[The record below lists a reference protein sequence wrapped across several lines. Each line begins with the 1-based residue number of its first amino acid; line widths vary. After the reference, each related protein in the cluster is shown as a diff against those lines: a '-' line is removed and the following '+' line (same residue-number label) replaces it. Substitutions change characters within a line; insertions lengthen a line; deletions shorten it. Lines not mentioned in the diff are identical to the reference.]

1 MHLYIY
7 IYIYIYIYH
16 TQSFIYGLSLQLDWT
31 FLMDKGDNLD
41 LRLASEVRGAGGGQ
55 SCGAEPSPC
64 GI

>member
-1 MHLYIY
+1 
-7 IYIYIYIYH
+7 
-16 TQSFIYGLSLQLDWT
+16 
-31 FLMDKGDNLD
+31 MDKGDNLD